1 MFSTHYKSWKCG
13 QYKMCLLCPGHCK
26 LVMKMV
32 LRYKIQRL
40 GRDILE
46 YRLSWSG
53 KKKNITFWC
62 RSIYLAWQL
71 WIIVFQDLQIVKRN
85 PFIPHGLFHSSECS
99 NRQMLSW
106 FNRHSSNIK
115 YNFSFDSLREYLQDV
130 HFLNK
135 SNLIQIIISQ

>member
-1 MFSTHYKSWKCG
+1 MLTLPWALQAGNENGFTVQNSEAGEGYFG
-13 QYKMCLLCPGHCK
+13 IQVK
-26 LVMKMV
+26 LV
-32 LRYKIQRL
+32 R
-40 GRDILE
+40 E
-46 YRLSWSG
+46 
-53 KKKNITFWC
+53 KKNITFWC